1 MKKLMH
7 TFDSFLLTN
16 NKLVVGGINRA
27 LDDLWANEIKDL
39 IKNKKVIL
47 KRPKFDDVVLN
58 VLDVEVINSI
68 ANKKNFFLLINNSLS
83 PNDIVDGSEIYYE

>member
-1 MKKLMH
+1 MKKLMY

-27 LDDLWANEIKDL
+27 LDDLWANEIKNL

-47 KRPKFDDVVLN
+47 KRPKLDDVVLD

-68 ANKKNFFLLINNSLS
+68 ANKKNFFLLINNNLS
-83 PNDIVDGSEIYYE
+83 PNDIVVGSEIYYE

>member
-1 MKKLMH
+1 MKKLMY

-16 NKLVVGGINRA
+16 KKLVIGGINRT
-27 LDDLWANEIKDL
+27 LDNLWANDIKNL

-47 KRPKFDDVVLN
+47 KRPKLDDVVLD

-68 ANKKNFFLLINNSLS
+68 ADKKNFFLLINNNLS